1 MFEQI
6 HYTVEFKLRVIGRTK
21 ECMNLSKV
29 SIEFNV
35 DRKCIRR
42 WLEKEDEYIA
52 LDKGRMRIYDGGRHL
67 ISTELED
74 LLLERVSDYRLEK
87 QGVNRNM
94 IVHWAEEFCN
104 QNDINNLCSHGWL
117 IRALLAIRP
126 IQKIID
132 QLFKKS

>member
-67 ISTELED
+67 I
-74 LLLERVSDYRLEK
+74 
-87 QGVNRNM
+87 
-94 IVHWAEEFCN
+94 
-104 QNDINNLCSHGWL
+104 
-117 IRALLAIRP
+117 
-126 IQKIID
+126 
-132 QLFKKS
+132 